1 MIRFNET
8 YTFRPNVLKKHSY
21 RSPCRS
27 TKNSDRTGFLQKVR
41 NQKNKAMFDMLKPN
55 SNGCITK
62 TTVQSVSL
70 PRDVHEKIGRIVYE
84 LIELDEEL
92 NFEEFCKAIEILEQ
106 ETANQSF
113 KSEKFDVH
121 DEFT

>member
-8 YTFRPNVLKKHSY
+8 YTFRPNVLKKHIY
-21 RSPCRS
+21 RSPLRS
-27 TKNSDRTGFLQKVR
+27 TKNADKNGFLNKVKFQQNR
-41 NQKNKAMFDMLKPN
+41 SMFDMLKPN
-55 SNGCITK
+55 YNGCITK
-62 TTVQSVSL
+62 ASVQSVSL

-92 NFEEFCKAIEILEQ
+92 NFEEFCKAVEILEQ
-106 ETANQSF
+106 ESVSQSI
-113 KSEKFDVH
+113 KSENFEVP

>member
-1 MIRFNET
+1 
-8 YTFRPNVLKKHSY
+8 
-21 RSPCRS
+21 
-27 TKNSDRTGFLQKVR
+27 
-41 NQKNKAMFDMLKPN
+41 MLKPN
-55 SNGCITK
+55 ANGFITK
-62 TTVQSVSL
+62 STVQSVSL

-106 ETANQSF
+106 ESVNQSF
-113 KSEKFDVH
+113 KSEKFYVH